1 MGRKMAFFGF
11 GVTLGVTFG
20 VTRKNEM
27 FYLV

>member
-1 MGRKMAFFGF
+1 MGSKWVFLWF

-27 FYLV
+27 FNLV